1 MVNKNA
7 APDAKKPTGAEVLR
21 LAGTGYNMD
30 LLKADIANMEKDE
43 RQKLL
48 VGIKD
53 QRDIISVNLDIEQ
66 TRRLTQLEEMVA
78 YAEKSFGD
86 KAAEAIGSGVDKM
99 GTVVN
104 QAIDIGAEGVKGAAN
119 VVTDQAKKATD
130 AVVQIGAQVSEVLED
145 PNRSKTEK
153 AVHIAGLAAVVG
165 VPAYLLY
172 KLCKNMSGDEVKDGD
187 KPSLGRKLLKWT
199 GFAFL
204 GGLGVRAL
212 APMLS
217 ETQRGVMV
225 QQKEE
230 EEARKRDALRTPFDR
245 APELEI
251 GGQKVRIWK
260 EGNDFKIAVG
270 DKKFGMR
277 MQLDPGV
284 VLTDMKYDSNKGMII
299 EGKYGIIPGSQT
311 IPVAR
316 CEDMVN
322 KLHGGETRQEVTVL
336 GYSGKLEK
344 YPVDFVPET
353 PSI

>member
-1 MVNKNA
+1 M
-7 APDAKKPTGAEVLR
+7 
-21 LAGTGYNMD
+21 
-30 LLKADIANMEKDE
+30 
-43 RQKLL
+43 
-48 VGIKD
+48 
-53 QRDIISVNLDIEQ
+53 
-66 TRRLTQLEEMVA
+66 
-78 YAEKSFGD
+78 
-86 KAAEAIGSGVDKM
+86 
-99 GTVVN
+99 
-104 QAIDIGAEGVKGAAN
+104 GAEGVKSATN

-172 KLCKNMSGDEVKDGD
+172 KLCKKVSGDEVKEGE
-187 KPSLGRKLLKWT
+187 KPSFGRKLLKWT

-217 ETQRGVMV
+217 ETQRGVMI
-225 QQKEE
+225 QQKEAT
-230 EEARKRDALRTPFDR
+230 EAERRDALRTPFDR

-251 GGQKVRIWK
+251 GGQRVRIWK

-277 MQLDPGV
+277 MKLDPGV
-284 VLTDMKYDSNKGMII
+284 VLTDMKYDPNKGLIVD
-299 EGKYGIIPGSQT
+299 GKYGIIPGSQA

-344 YPVDFVPET
+344 YPIDFTPET
-353 PSI
+353 SS